1 LDAARKAALVG
12 LAVVNLAAVTWILLS
27 FRDGVLVS
35 AYRMDLDVYRAAVDV
50 WWHGGDLYGE
60 LPRLQNGWHLP
71 YLYPPVAVVV
81 LAPFAVVPLWLASV
95 VFALVTVAALA
106 LVLRVVLRA
115 LEVRPTALLVGA
127 LLPMTLAL
135 EPVRETLYF
144 GQINALLMV
153 LVVAD
158 CLVRT
163 PRWPRGALVGIA
175 AAVKLTPAVFV
186 LFFLL
191 RGDRRA
197 ALTAS
202 VSFLCATA
210 IGFLV
215 SWPNSVRFWT
225 YEVFYSSQFR
235 GMSNEM
241 NQSLKVLL
249 ARFGAVPEVLWPL
262 LAAAALGMTA
272 IGMRRAFAAG
282 WTAWALGLNALGA
295 LLVSPVSYSHHWVW
309 VVPILL
315 TGAVFAWR
323 TRRATVIAAVAAG
336 MLLFVLAPYWWWDPK
351 APWHAWRLLTGNAY
365 VYAAAVVL
373 AVAAIPLHKWR
384 PSRHRRNV
392 RRHDSSGL
400 AGATAP
406 YAMYSTSAGGWGRG
420 PSGHQSTTGDQA
432 GLDEF
437 ESSEERLEL

>member
-1 LDAARKAALVG
+1 MRKAALVG
-12 LAVVNLAAVTWILLS
+12 LAVVNLAMVAWILH
-27 FRDGVLVS
+27 G
-35 AYRMDLDVYRAAVDV
+35 AYRMDLDVYRVAVNV

-60 LPRLQNGWHLP
+60 LPTLRNGTHLP

-81 LAPFAVVPLWLASV
+81 LAPFAAPPFWLASAAFV
-95 VFALVTVAALA
+95 LVTVAALA
-106 LVLRVVLRA
+106 LVLVVVLRA
-115 LEVRPTALLVGA
+115 LEVRPTALLIGA
-127 LLPMTLAL
+127 LLPMSVAL

-144 GQINALLMV
+144 GQINVLLMV

-158 CLVRT
+158 CLART
-163 PRWPRGALVGIA
+163 PRWPRGVLVGIA
-175 AAVKLTPAVFV
+175 AAVKLTPAFFV

-197 ALTAS
+197 ALTAG

-225 YEVFYSSQFR
+225 HEVLYSSQFR

-249 ARFGAVPEVLWPL
+249 VRFGADPPLLWPL
-262 LAAAALGMTA
+262 LAAAVLALTA

-282 WTAWALGLNALGA
+282 WPAWALSLNALAA
-295 LLVSPVSYSHHWVW
+295 LLISPVSYSHHWVW

-315 TGAVFAWR
+315 TGAIFAWH
-323 TRRATVIAAVAAG
+323 TRRPTMIAAVAAG
-336 MLLFVLAPYWWWDPK
+336 TLLFILAPHWWWDPN

-365 VYAAAVVL
+365 VYAAAAVL
-373 AVAAIPLHKWR
+373 AIAALPLHEWR
-384 PSRHRRNV
+384 RSLWKRQTNDALTSRRR
-392 RRHDSSGL
+392 
-400 AGATAP
+400 P
-406 YAMYSTSAGGWGRG
+406 
-420 PSGHQSTTGDQA
+420 P
-432 GLDEF
+432 
-437 ESSEERLEL
+437 

>member
-1 LDAARKAALVG
+1 MALVG
-12 LAVVNLAAVTWILLS
+12 LAVVNLAAVAW
-27 FRDGVLVS
+27 VLHS
-35 AYRMDLDVYRAAVDV
+35 AYRMDLDVYRVAVDV

-60 LPRLQNGWHLP
+60 LPRLQNGGHLP

-81 LAPFAVVPLWLASV
+81 LAPFAVVPFWLASA
-95 VFALVTVAALA
+95 VFALVTLAALA
-106 LVLRVVLRA
+106 LVLVVVLRA
-115 LEVRPTALLVGA
+115 LDVRPTALLVGA

-144 GQINALLMV
+144 GQINALLMA

-158 CLVRT
+158 CLVRA
-163 PRWPRGALVGIA
+163 PRWPRGVLVGIA
-175 AAVKLTPAVFV
+175 AAIKLTPAVFV

-197 ALTAS
+197 ALTAG

-210 IGFLV
+210 VGFLV
-215 SWPNSVRFWT
+215 SWSNSVRFWT
-225 YEVFYSSQFR
+225 HEVFYSSQFR
-235 GMSNEM
+235 GMSNEL

-249 ARFGAVPEVLWPL
+249 VRFGVDSEVLWPL
-262 LAAAALGMTA
+262 LAAAALGLTA

-282 WTAWALGLNALGA
+282 WPAWALGLNALGA

-336 MLLFVLAPYWWWDPK
+336 TLLFIVAPHWWWDPE

-365 VYAAAVVL
+365 VWAAAVVL
-373 AVAAIPLHKWR
+373 TVAATPPHEWIERARNSR
-384 PSRHRRNV
+384 PPRSCRAR
-392 RRHDSSGL
+392 
-400 AGATAP
+400 
-406 YAMYSTSAGGWGRG
+406 
-420 PSGHQSTTGDQA
+420 
-432 GLDEF
+432 
-437 ESSEERLEL
+437 